1 MESLAE
7 VREDLRDI
15 RYYYAH
21 KEMFDKT
28 VNVTGEHELI
38 RKAERYN
45 TAMCM
50 APPRLYE
57 VYVGLYV
64 YGNTQESLAVE
75 LKYTPEHIQRQHKKI
90 LLYLQ
95 TKIGN
100 EEYNH
105 DSQECA
111 GISGRCHERVPDE
124 RVYRETADYAAR

>member
-28 VNVTGEHELI
+28 VDVTGEHELI

-45 TAMCM
+45 AAMCT

-75 LKYTPEHIQRQHKKI
+75 LKYTPEHIQRQYKKI

-95 TKIGN
+95 TKIS
-100 EEYNH
+100 EEECRH
-105 DSQECA
+105 DN
-111 GISGRCHERVPDE
+111 
-124 RVYRETADYAAR
+124 

>member
-38 RKAERYN
+38 RKTERYN
-45 TAMCM
+45 AAMCT

-95 TKIGN
+95 TKIS
-100 EEYNH
+100 EEECRH
-105 DSQECA
+105 DSQECT
-111 GISGRCHERVPDE
+111 GISGRCHERVPDK
-124 RVYRETADYAAR
+124 RVYRETADHTAR

>member
-38 RKAERYN
+38 RKTERYN
-45 TAMCM
+45 AAMCT

-95 TKIGN
+95 TKIS
-100 EEYNH
+100 EEECRH
-105 DSQECA
+105 DSQECT
-111 GISGRCHERVPDE
+111 GISGRCHERVPDK
-124 RVYRETADYAAR
+124 RVYRETANHAAR

>member
-7 VREDLRDI
+7 VREDLRGI

-28 VNVTGEHELI
+28 VNVTGAHELI

-45 TAMCM
+45 AAMCT

-75 LKYTPEHIQRQHKKI
+75 LKYTPEHIQRQYKKI

-95 TKIGN
+95 TKIS
-100 EEYNH
+100 EEECRH
-105 DSQECA
+105 DN
-111 GISGRCHERVPDE
+111 
-124 RVYRETADYAAR
+124 